1 MSRLYDSI
9 EPAVI
14 EEGMLLQA
22 VEEQGPK
29 YEAGEIVKKEGID
42 FDYVLHL
49 RLDFKNILKID
60 NLWCFIKLT
69 KLQLDNNVIEK
80 IEGLDQLINLV
91 WLDLS
96 FNNIEEIEGL
106 DNLTKLT
113 DLSLYNNRISTIANM
128 DTLMDLEVLSLG
140 NNDINDLRMI
150 LYLRKFKKLKMIN
163 LAGNPFCEMEDYKT
177 TVVVYLN
184 WVEYVDYALVKEE
197 FRENALRKMQTSL
210 DALVESEMKIQQK
223 EEEQRLM
230 REEYKKDMEAYVE
243 SFKDDLLYI
252 SLYADDVEG
261 RKLNDMPGIADE
273 MIYFKSKILAVS
285 NQIFNFGTVEH
296 IRIKDEVDTFWQ
308 CVEDAKAENK
318 ELSTKAF
325 NEFIEYKDKTFENLT
340 FVTEMSEYESKM
352 AEFRK
357 KLEELH
363 DKQLTYEMQLVDQLE
378 DVIKEF
384 EHNLRDLVSAFTEGF
399 QGLLANCRD
408 LESQHHEKVMEVALI
423 NVETAHKNEVEDVSE
438 DLRNLFM
445 DKDTLVNAVT
455 TSHEAHLLKIDHEE
469 DKMSQRIKLW
479 IKNLLKRIHDEE
491 EVQRNRDRIIEITN
505 MIDHLREAIDN
516 LEGTVG

>member
-80 IEGLDQLINLV
+80 IEGLDLLVNLV

-140 NNDINDLRMI
+140 NNDINDLRM
-150 LYLRKFKKLKMIN
+150 
-163 LAGNPFCEMEDYKT
+163 
-177 TVVVYLN
+177 
-184 WVEYVDYALVKEE
+184 
-197 FRENALRKMQTSL
+197 RENALKKMQTSL
-210 DALVESEMKIQQK
+210 DALVESEIKIQQK

-230 REEYKKDMEAYVE
+230 REEYEKDKEAYVE
-243 SFKDDLLYI
+243 SFKDDLLFT

-261 RKLNDMPGIADE
+261 RKLNEMPGIAEE
-273 MIYFKSKILAVS
+273 MVYFKAKILALS

-296 IRIKDEVDTFWQ
+296 IKIKDEVDTFWQ

-318 ELSTKAF
+318 DLSTKAF
-325 NEFIEYKDKTFENLT
+325 NEFIEYKDKTFEDLT

-408 LESQHHEKVMEVALI
+408 LESQHHEKMMEVALI
-423 NVETAHKNEVEDVSE
+423 NVETVHKNEVEDVSE

-469 DKMSQRIKLW
+469 DKMSQRIKMW
-479 IKNLLKRIHDEE
+479 VKNLLKRIHDEE